1 MQRFLRKL
9 LNFKEKR
16 ESPKPLDLHIQTMKQ
31 KVVSYLGKSHK
42 DLAHNLE
49 LVEQVVRLAS
59 HHGYAWSGGFVTGIT
74 FTKNYGQLE
83 SNVILGIVDWPE
95 KFYLCSHM
103 DEVGC
108 CSHCHKACG
117 ERDTLLNQDELLDA
131 FRQKLVSADAAL
143 LSTSTL

>member
-9 LNFKEKR
+9 LNFKKKS
-16 ESPKPLDLHIQTMKQ
+16 ESQKLLDLHIQTMKRN
-31 KVVSYLGKSHK
+31 VVSYLGKSHK

-49 LVEQVVRLAS
+49 LAEQVLRLAG
-59 HHGYAWSGGFVTGIT
+59 HHGYAWSGGFVSGIT
-74 FTKNYGQLE
+74 FTKNYGKSD
-83 SNVILGIVDWPE
+83 SNVILNIVDWPE

-108 CSHCHKACG
+108 CSHCYKACG

-131 FRQKLVSADAAL
+131 FRQKLISADVAL